1 MDIDQI
7 LVDLDNIIF
16 EDFKVRK
23 NVDGHLI
30 FYEEN
35 SNASGKFVKI
45 KTKGKI
51 VAFSLDQNEDGEFR
65 VYPFF
70 NKSIEGI
77 NSKND
82 GIIIFKKDNHLCVF
96 LLEIK
101 STLSN
106 DAKKKALS
114 QLRKG
119 KAFVDFL
126 FEIYKDSN
134 EIEKIDYVIKEG
146 IFYNDQRKLTSKRK
160 SSKENNTDSISKVEF
175 FIKKA
180 NEIYE
185 LEKLFI

>member
-1 MDIDQI
+1 M
-7 LVDLDNIIF
+7 
-16 EDFKVRK
+16 
-23 NVDGHLI
+23 
-30 FYEEN
+30 
-35 SNASGKFVKI
+35 
-45 KTKGKI
+45 
-51 VAFSLDQNEDGEFR
+51 
-65 VYPFF
+65 
-70 NKSIEGI
+70 
-77 NSKND
+77 
-82 GIIIFKKDNHLCVF
+82 
-96 LLEIK
+96 
-101 STLSN
+101 SN
-106 DAKKKALS
+106 DTKKKALS

-160 SSKENNTDSISKVEF
+160 SNRENNKDSISKVEF

>member
-1 MDIDQI
+1 MDVDQI

-45 KTKGKI
+45 KTKGKS

>member
-1 MDIDQI
+1 M
-7 LVDLDNIIF
+7 
-16 EDFKVRK
+16 
-23 NVDGHLI
+23 
-30 FYEEN
+30 
-35 SNASGKFVKI
+35 
-45 KTKGKI
+45 
-51 VAFSLDQNEDGEFR
+51 
-65 VYPFF
+65 
-70 NKSIEGI
+70 
-77 NSKND
+77 
-82 GIIIFKKDNHLCVF
+82 
-96 LLEIK
+96 
-101 STLSN
+101 
-106 DAKKKALS
+106 S

-160 SSKENNTDSISKVEF
+160 SNRENNKDSISKVEF